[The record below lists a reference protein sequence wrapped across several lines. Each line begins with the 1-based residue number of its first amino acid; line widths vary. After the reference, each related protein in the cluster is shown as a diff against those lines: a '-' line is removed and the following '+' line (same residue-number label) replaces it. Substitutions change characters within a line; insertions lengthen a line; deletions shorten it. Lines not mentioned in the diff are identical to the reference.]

1 MTIALKVE
9 VPFACFRQSRAR
21 EYIRT
26 YPVPPPSTV
35 YGMLLSLVGEVDRYR
50 HCGVEI
56 AIALLSQPE
65 LSVVLRTFHRVKTL
79 PREDEKN
86 QRPDYQEILS
96 NIELMVWVRQ
106 GKEETVPCL
115 RDRVFA
121 AILRPHEINRF
132 GSLCLGESRD
142 LVDAVSIVSEG
153 ETEVPCRWLV
163 RDEEGWLTLPHWVDH
178 VGSKGTCWQRY
189 ELQEWCVRQPPEAAW
204 VAIEPI

>member
-9 VPFACFRQSRAR
+9 VPFACFRQSRAK
-21 EYIRT
+21 EYVRT

-35 YGMLLSLVGEVDRYR
+35 YGMLLSLVGELDRYR
-50 HCGVEI
+50 HCGAEI

-79 PREDEKN
+79 PREDESN

-106 GKEETVPCL
+106 GMEEIVPNL
-115 RDRVFA
+115 RDRVEQ
-121 AILRPHEINRF
+121 AILRPQEISRF

-142 LVDAVSIVSEG
+142 LVDAISIVSE
-153 ETEVPCRWLV
+153 EDIEAPLQWLV
-163 RDEEGWLTLPHWVDH
+163 REEEGWLILPHWVDH
-178 VGSKGTCWQRY
+178 VGSNRTRWQRY
-189 ELQEWCVRQPPEAAW
+189 ELQEFRTSRPLDANW
-204 VAIEPI
+204 VMIKPD

>member
-1 MTIALKVE
+1 M
-9 VPFACFRQSRAR
+9 
-21 EYIRT
+21 
-26 YPVPPPSTV
+26 
-35 YGMLLSLVGEVDRYR
+35 
-50 HCGVEI
+50 
-56 AIALLSQPE
+56 
-65 LSVVLRTFHRVKTL
+65 VLRTFHRVKTL

-115 RDRVFA
+115 RDRA
-121 AILRPHEINRF
+121 LTAILRPHEIDQRSSAGEGSSPELNSGAREPRSVVSRRSTDDRF

-142 LVDAVSIVSEG
+142 LVDAVSIVSQE
-153 ETEVPCRWLV
+153 EMEPPLRWLV

-178 VGSKGTCWQRY
+178 VGSKGTRWQRY
-189 ELQEWCVRQPPEAAW
+189 ELRELSVNQPPERAW

>member
-79 PREDEKN
+79 PREHENN

-96 NIELMVWVRQ
+96 NIEVMVWVRQ
-106 GKEETVPCL
+106 GREETVPSL
-115 RDRVFA
+115 RDRA
-121 AILRPHEINRF
+121 LATILRPHEIDRF

-142 LVDAVSIVSEG
+142 LVDAISIVSEK
-153 ETEVPCRWLV
+153 EIEPPLRWLV

-178 VGSKGTCWQRY
+178 VGSKGTRWQRY
-189 ELQEWCVRQPPEAAW
+189 ELQEGRVTQPPETAW
-204 VAIEPI
+204 VIIEPI